1 LEKYFYQFNGGIMKI
16 ILVDNQLPFRETI
29 KNLLLTQFDFDLVG
43 VGKDGYDAIKL
54 TDQFKPDVVILDIE
68 TPLLDGLKVA
78 ASIRVRCASTSVIV
92 LSRDMDDKTII
103 NAVCCGVKG
112 FLLRSSV
119 FEEVNRAIRNVY
131 LGNSYMSRAI
141 ASRTFDLFS
150 EIVKTGSPKQEAGSC
165 CGENGCF
172 PLQITRME
180 SQIAAFIGEGLSN
193 KRIAEI
199 LQLKE
204 GTVRNYI
211 SVILQKTHLEHRTQ
225 IAIYALN
232 NGFYGKSE
240 KPDDIKP
247 CPGNNIENM
256 PKIIPQLKFN
266 FKTL

>member
-1 LEKYFYQFNGGIMKI
+1 MRI

-43 VGKDGYDAIKL
+43 VGKDGYDAMHL
-54 TDQFKPDVVILDIE
+54 TDKFEPDVVVLDIE
-68 TPLLDGLKVA
+68 TPLLDGLKAA
-78 ASIRVRCASTSVIV
+78 ASIRLRRSSVSVIV
-92 LSRDMDDKTII
+92 LAKDMDDKTII
-103 NAVCCGVKG
+103 NGVCCGVKG
-112 FLLRSSV
+112 FLLRASV

-131 LGNSYMSRAI
+131 LGRFYMSRAI

-150 EIVKTGSPKQEAGSC
+150 EIVKTGTRRRESGL
-165 CGENGCF
+165 GNGVGKPF
-172 PLQITRME
+172 PPQITRTE
-180 SQIAAFIGEGLSN
+180 SKIAAFIGEGLSN

-199 LQLKE
+199 LGLKE

-240 KPDDIKP
+240 ETAAVNSYS
-247 CPGNNIENM
+247 GNNIGNTLKT
-256 PKIIPQLKFN
+256 PPQLKFN
-266 FKTL
+266 FKTV

>member
-1 LEKYFYQFNGGIMKI
+1 MEVIMKI

-29 KNLLLTQFDFDLVG
+29 KNLLLTQFDFELVG

-54 TDQFKPDVVILDIE
+54 TDQFDPDVVVLDIE
-68 TPLLDGLKVA
+68 APLLDGLKAA
-78 ASIRVRCASTSVIV
+78 ASIRLHRSSTSVIV
-92 LSRDMDDKTII
+92 LAKDMDDKTII

-112 FLLRSSV
+112 FLLRASV

-150 EIVKTGSPKQEAGSC
+150 EIVKTGNQRRESGVESSP
-165 CGENGCF
+165 F
-172 PLQITRME
+172 MPQITRME
-180 SQIAAFIGEGLSN
+180 SRIAAFIGEGFSN
-193 KRIAEI
+193 KRIAEA
-199 LQLKE
+199 LRLKE

-232 NGFYGKSE
+232 NGFYSKSAE
-240 KPDDIKP
+240 NAAVSPYL
-247 CPGNNIENM
+247 GNNTENTQKK
-256 PKIIPQLKFN
+256 PPQLKFS
-266 FKTL
+266 FKAV

>member
-1 LEKYFYQFNGGIMKI
+1 
-16 ILVDNQLPFRETI
+16 VDNQLPFRETI

-54 TDQFKPDVVILDIE
+54 TDQFSPDVVILDIE

-78 ASIRVRCASTSVIV
+78 ASIRLRCSSASVIV
-92 LSRDMDDKTII
+92 LTKDIDDKTII

-112 FLLRSSV
+112 FLLRASV

-131 LGNSYMSRAI
+131 LGHSYMSRAI

-150 EIVKTGSPKQEAGSC
+150 EIVKTGNPGQETGLYG
-165 CGENGCF
+165 GEEARF

-199 LQLKE
+199 LRLKE

-211 SVILQKTHLEHRTQ
+211 SIILQKTHLEHRTQ

-232 NGFYGKSE
+232 NGFYGKSSKTADAE
-240 KPDDIKP
+240 S
-247 CPGNNIENM
+247 CSGNDIENTSQ
-256 PKIIPQLKFN
+256 KAPQLKFN
-266 FKTL
+266 FKPL

>member
-1 LEKYFYQFNGGIMKI
+1 LENIFIRLYGGIMKI

-78 ASIRVRCASTSVIV
+78 ASIRLRCPSASVIV
-92 LSRDMDDKTII
+92 LSKDMDDKTII

-112 FLLRSSV
+112 LLLRSSV

-150 EIVKTGSPKQEAGSC
+150 EIVKTGNPKQQTSLYG
-165 CGENGCF
+165 GENGCL

-232 NGFYGKSE
+232 NGFYSKSE
-240 KPDDIKP
+240 KNADVKP
-247 CPGNNIENM
+247 YSEHNIESTS
-256 PKIIPQLKFN
+256 PKAPQLKFN
-266 FKTL
+266 FKPL